1 MTAPSSPS
9 RPQVLHVITRLNL
22 GGAEEVALSLT
33 EQLAPKCRFGVFAVM
48 GVADT
53 AVGRDMEARLRRL
66 GVPVFCG
73 TPLDMK
79 RGGMLHGG
87 LRLRQVLRQVRPDVV
102 HLHTDIP
109 DGTYAASLLF
119 GRDRPDMPVV
129 RTIHNT
135 VLWPKWRRVGRWVE
149 RRLEHAH
156 NVAVSPASLEGLHR
170 FRAEQGLGRLPD
182 AQCGVIHNGVAPQPG
197 RPPERAPGPARLLFA
212 GRFEPQKGADLL
224 PEILERAADL
234 TPADA
239 HVTLLGQGS
248 LEGSLRRWADSGRL
262 RWPLSFSPPVPRLAA
277 HLADYDAVLMPSRFE
292 GLALLGIEALMAGT
306 PVVASRIDGLREL
319 FVPGSDLL
327 AEPGD
332 TEDFARRVAALVE
345 NPQAYARQAQALIA
359 PTEARFGLPQM
370 AGAYL
375 GLYRQ
380 HAGAGVL
387 QPTWP
392 PLRPGE
398 VGV

>member
-1 MTAPSSPS
+1 MTTTS
-9 RPQVLHVITRLNL
+9 RPHVLHVVANLNL
-22 GGAEEVALSLT
+22 GGSEEVALALT
-33 EQLAPKCRFGVFAVM
+33 EQLAPQCRFGVFAVL

-53 AVGRDMEARLRRL
+53 AVGRDMHARLAHL
-66 GVPVFCG
+66 DVPVFCG
-73 TPLDMK
+73 TALDMK
-79 RGGMLHGG
+79 RGGMLQAGA
-87 LRLRQVLRQVRPDVV
+87 RLRQVLNRVRPDVV

-109 DGTYAASLLF
+109 DGTYAASTLF
-119 GRDRPDMPVV
+119 GRDRPDLQVM

-149 RRLEHAH
+149 RRLEHAR

-170 FRAEQGLGRLPD
+170 FRAGQGLGRLPD
-182 AQCGVIHNGVAPQPG
+182 DRCSVVLNGVALHPG
-197 RPPERAPGPARLLFA
+197 RPAQRAPGPARLLFA
-212 GRFEPQKGADLL
+212 GRLEPQKGVDLL

-248 LEGSLRRWADSGRL
+248 LEEPLRRWADSGRL

-319 FVPGSDLL
+319 FPPGSDLL
-327 AEPGD
+327 VEPGD
-332 TEDFARRVAALVE
+332 TGAFARRVAALVAD
-345 NPQAYARQAQALIA
+345 PQADARQAHALVA
-359 PTEARFGLPQM
+359 STGARFGLPQM

-380 HAGAGVL
+380 YAGAGRS
-387 QPTWP
+387 QPARP

-398 VGV
+398 VGA